1 MRKDGKFLYRIM
13 NEFLR
18 TLKVL
23 LISPPAHSIVKQV
36 IGTAAPPLGLAY
48 LASIARDLGCDVKIV
63 DSLAEDLTFE
73 DVKGK
78 ISKFYPDLVGV
89 TATTSMIYEAYDVA
103 ALVKEVNPDAMVVIG
118 GPHATFMASEIL
130 RECKHIDVVVRGE
143 GELTFREL
151 LMKLMKADRDL
162 RGILGI
168 TYRVDDKV
176 RENPPR
182 PLIRNLDD
190 VPLPAYDLLPM
201 DKYRVGKL
209 KFGAIIT
216 SRGCPYTC
224 VFCSSS
230 LQFGKKWRAH
240 GVERVLEELRIL
252 RYEYGRRE
260 IEFLDD
266 TFTLNKKRAIA
277 IAEKMVEEGLDISW
291 SASSRVNTFSRE
303 VGSAMKKAGAHTVYF
318 GIESGSEQTLKFIDK
333 RITREQAMDA
343 TRAAKKCGLRALGSF
358 IIGFPY
364 ETEEDIRATIKFSN
378 RVGVDLAQFTIA
390 TPYPGTKLWDIAVK
404 ENLLLTKN
412 WRKFT
417 TVDVVMKNLYLTP
430 EKIKKLFLW
439 AYLNFYL
446 NPKRALEDLIKNKGF
461 ILRKTVPAAF
471 RFLKNSLLS
480 LIRGG
485 YVWIKTEEFPETY

>member
-1 MRKDGKFLYRIM
+1 VNKLFKKA
-13 NEFLR
+13 LR
-18 TLKVL
+18 VL
-23 LISPPAHSIVKQV
+23 LISPPAQSVVKQV

-48 LASIARDLGCDVKIV
+48 LASITRELGCDVKII
-63 DSLAEDLTFE
+63 DSLAEDLTLR
-73 DVKGK
+73 DIKAK
-78 ISKFYPDLVGV
+78 ITKFYPDVVGV
-89 TATTSMIYEAYDVA
+89 TATTSMIYDAYDVA
-103 ALVKEVNPDAMVVIG
+103 AVAKEVNPNAMVVIG

-130 RECKHIDVVVRGE
+130 QECKHIDVVVRGE

-151 LMKLMKADRDL
+151 LMKLMKNDWDFRDV
-162 RGILGI
+162 LGI
-168 TYRVDDKV
+168 TYRVNDKV

-182 PLIRNLDD
+182 PLIQNLDY

-201 DKYRVGKL
+201 DRYRIGKL

-230 LQFGKKWRAH
+230 LQFGKKWRGH
-240 GVERVLEELRIL
+240 SVDRVLDELRIL
-252 RYEYGRRE
+252 RYEYGRQE

-266 TFTLNKKRAIA
+266 TFTLNKKRVLA
-277 IAEKMVEEGLDISW
+277 IAEKIIEEGLDITW

-303 VGSAMKKAGAHTVYF
+303 VGSAMNRAGAHTIYF
-318 GIESGSEQTLKFIDK
+318 GIESGSERTLEFIDK
-333 RITREQAMDA
+333 RITKEQAMDA
-343 TRAAKKCGLRALGSF
+343 AKAAKESGLRALGSF

-378 RVGVDLAQFTIA
+378 KVGVDLAQFTIA
-390 TPYPGTKLWDIAVK
+390 TPYPGTKLWDLAIK
-404 ENLLLTKN
+404 ENLLLTRN

-461 ILRKTVPAAF
+461 ILRRAVPTAF

-480 LIRGG
+480 LIKGR
-485 YVWIKTEEFPETY
+485 YVWIKTEESLETY

>member
-1 MRKDGKFLYRIM
+1 VNKLFKRV
-13 NEFLR
+13 
-18 TLKVL
+18 LKVL
-23 LISPPAHSIVKQV
+23 LISPPAQSIVKQV
-36 IGTAAPPLGLAY
+36 VGATAPPLGLAY
-48 LASIARDLGCDVKIV
+48 LASIARDIGCDVRIM
-63 DSLAEDLTFE
+63 DSLAEDLTLRE
-73 DVKGK
+73 IRAK
-78 ISKFYPDLVGV
+78 IKKFYPDLVGV
-89 TATTSMIYEAYDVA
+89 TATTSMIYDAYDVA
-103 ALVKEVNPDAMVVIG
+103 AVAKEVNPNALVMIG
-118 GPHATFMASEIL
+118 GPHATFMASEVL
-130 RECKHIDVVVRGE
+130 QECKHIDVVVRGE

-151 LMKLMKADRDL
+151 LMKLMKGNRDF
-162 RGILGI
+162 GEILGI
-168 TYRVDDKV
+168 TYRVDNGV

-201 DKYRVGKL
+201 DRYRVGKL

-224 VFCSSS
+224 IFCSSS

-240 GVERVLEELRIL
+240 SAERVLEELRIM
-252 RYEYGRRE
+252 RYEYGRQE

-277 IAEKMVEEGLDISW
+277 IAEKIVEEGLDISW

-303 VGSAMKKAGAHTVYF
+303 VGSAMARAGSHTVYF
-318 GIESGSEQTLKFIDK
+318 GIESGSERTLKFIDK
-333 RITREQAMDA
+333 RITTEQAMDA
-343 TRAAKKCGLRALGSF
+343 TRAAKECGLRALGSF

-364 ETEEDIRATIKFSN
+364 ETEEDIRRTIKFSN

-390 TPYPGTKLWDIAVK
+390 TPYPGTKLWDLAIK
-404 ENLLLTKN
+404 ENLLLTRN

-446 NPKRALEDLIKNKGF
+446 NPKHALEDLIRNKGF
-461 ILRKTVPAAF
+461 ILRRAVPAAF

-480 LIRGG
+480 LIKGR
-485 YVWIKTEEFPETY
+485 YVWLKTEESLETY

>member
-1 MRKDGKFLYRIM
+1 MR
-13 NEFLR
+13 
-18 TLKVL
+18 VL
-23 LISPPAHSIVKQV
+23 LISPPAQSVVKQV

-48 LASIARDLGCDVKIV
+48 LASIARELGCDVKII
-63 DSLAEDLTFE
+63 DSLAEDLTLR
-73 DVKGK
+73 DIKAK
-78 ISKFYPDLVGV
+78 ITKFYPDVVGV
-89 TATTSMIYEAYDVA
+89 TATTSMIYDAYDVA
-103 ALVKEVNPDAMVVIG
+103 AVAKEVNPNAMVVIG

-130 RECKHIDVVVRGE
+130 QECKNIDVVVRGE

-151 LMKLMKADRDL
+151 LMKLMKNDWDFRDV
-162 RGILGI
+162 LGI
-168 TYRVDDKV
+168 TYRVNDKA

-182 PLIRNLDD
+182 PLIQNLDY

-201 DKYRVGKL
+201 DRYRIGKL

-230 LQFGKKWRAH
+230 LQFGKKWRGH
-240 GVERVLEELRIL
+240 SVDRVLEELRIL
-252 RYEYGRRE
+252 RYEYGRQE

-266 TFTLNKKRAIA
+266 TFTLNKKRVLA
-277 IAEKMVEEGLDISW
+277 IAEKIIEEGLDITW

-303 VGSAMKKAGAHTVYF
+303 VGSAMNRAGAHTIYF
-318 GIESGSEQTLKFIDK
+318 GIESGSERTLEFIDK
-333 RITREQAMDA
+333 RITKEQAMDA
-343 TRAAKKCGLRALGSF
+343 AKAAKESGLRALGSF

-378 RVGVDLAQFTIA
+378 KVGVDLAQFTIA
-390 TPYPGTKLWDIAVK
+390 TPYPGTKLWDLAVK
-404 ENLLLTKN
+404 ENLLLTRN

-461 ILRKTVPAAF
+461 ILRRAVPTAF

-480 LIRGG
+480 LIKGR
-485 YVWIKTEEFPETY
+485 YVWIKTEESLETY

>member
-1 MRKDGKFLYRIM
+1 M
-13 NEFLR
+13 NKLFKR
-18 TLKVL
+18 VLKVL
-23 LISPPAHSIVKQV
+23 LISPPAQSIVKQV

-48 LASIARDLGCDVKIV
+48 LASIARDLGCDVRII
-63 DSLAEDLTFE
+63 DSLAEDLTLRE
-73 DVKGK
+73 VKAR
-78 ISKFYPDLVGV
+78 IMKFYPDLVGV
-89 TATTSMIYEAYDVA
+89 TATTSMIYDAYDVA
-103 ALVKEVNPDAMVVIG
+103 TVAKEVNPNATVVIG

-130 RECKHIDVVVRGE
+130 QECRHIDVVVRGE

-151 LMKLMKADRDL
+151 LMRLMRDDRDF
-162 RGILGI
+162 RDVLGI

-190 VPLPAYDLLPM
+190 LPLPAYDLLPM

-240 GVERVLEELRIL
+240 GAERVLEELRIL
-252 RYEYGRRE
+252 RYEYDRQE
-260 IEFLDD
+260 IEFMDD
-266 TFTLNKKRAIA
+266 TFTLNKKRALA
-277 IAEKMVEEGLDISW
+277 IAEKIIEEGLDISW

-303 VGSAMKKAGAHTVYF
+303 VGSALNKAGAHTMYF
-318 GIESGSEQTLKFIDK
+318 GIESGSDRTLEFIDK

-343 TRAAKKCGLRALGSF
+343 TRTAKECGLRALGSF
-358 IIGFPY
+358 VIGFPY
-364 ETEEDIRATIKFSN
+364 ETEEDIRETIKFSN

-390 TPYPGTKLWDIAVK
+390 TPYPGTKLWDLAIK
-404 ENLLLTKN
+404 ENLLLTRN

-446 NPKRALEDLIKNKGF
+446 NPKHALEDLIRNKGF
-461 ILRKTVPAAF
+461 ILRRAVPAAF

-480 LIRGG
+480 LIKGG
-485 YVWIKTEEFPETY
+485 YVWLKTEESLETY

>member
-1 MRKDGKFLYRIM
+1 M
-13 NEFLR
+13 
-18 TLKVL
+18 
-23 LISPPAHSIVKQV
+23 ISPPAQSVVKQV

-48 LASIARDLGCDVKIV
+48 LASITRELGCDVKII
-63 DSLAEDLTFE
+63 DSLAEDLTLR
-73 DVKGK
+73 DIKAK
-78 ISKFYPDLVGV
+78 ITKFYPDVVGV
-89 TATTSMIYEAYDVA
+89 TATTSMIYDAYDVA
-103 ALVKEVNPDAMVVIG
+103 AVAKEVNPNAMVVIG

-130 RECKHIDVVVRGE
+130 QECKHIDVVVRGE

-151 LMKLMKADRDL
+151 LMKLMKNDWDFRDV
-162 RGILGI
+162 LGI
-168 TYRVDDKV
+168 TYRVNDKV

-182 PLIRNLDD
+182 PLIQNLDY

-201 DKYRVGKL
+201 DRYRIGKL

-230 LQFGKKWRAH
+230 LQFGKKWRGH
-240 GVERVLEELRIL
+240 SVDRVLEELRIL
-252 RYEYGRRE
+252 RYEYGRQE

-266 TFTLNKKRAIA
+266 TFTLNKKRVLA
-277 IAEKMVEEGLDISW
+277 IAEKIIEEGLDITW

-303 VGSAMKKAGAHTVYF
+303 VGSAMNRAGAHTIYF
-318 GIESGSEQTLKFIDK
+318 GIESGSERTLEFIDK
-333 RITREQAMDA
+333 RITKEQAMDA
-343 TRAAKKCGLRALGSF
+343 AKAAKESGLRALGSF

-378 RVGVDLAQFTIA
+378 KVGVDLAQFTIA
-390 TPYPGTKLWDIAVK
+390 TPYPGTKLWDLAVK
-404 ENLLLTKN
+404 ENLLLTRN

-461 ILRKTVPAAF
+461 ILRRAVPTAF

-480 LIRGG
+480 LIKGR
-485 YVWIKTEEFPETY
+485 YVWIKTEESLETY

>member
-1 MRKDGKFLYRIM
+1 MR
-13 NEFLR
+13 
-18 TLKVL
+18 VL
-23 LISPPAHSIVKQV
+23 LISPPAQSVVKQV

-48 LASIARDLGCDVKIV
+48 LASITRELGCDVKII
-63 DSLAEDLTFE
+63 DSLAEDLTLR
-73 DVKGK
+73 DIKAK
-78 ISKFYPDLVGV
+78 ITKFYPDVVGV
-89 TATTSMIYEAYDVA
+89 TATTSMIYDAYDVA
-103 ALVKEVNPDAMVVIG
+103 AVAKEVNPNAMVVIG

-130 RECKHIDVVVRGE
+130 QECKHIDVVVRGE

-151 LMKLMKADRDL
+151 LMKLMKNDWDFRDV
-162 RGILGI
+162 LGI
-168 TYRVDDKV
+168 TYRVNDKV

-182 PLIRNLDD
+182 PLIQNLDY

-201 DKYRVGKL
+201 DRYRIGKL

-230 LQFGKKWRAH
+230 LQFGKKWRGH
-240 GVERVLEELRIL
+240 SVDRVLEELRIL
-252 RYEYGRRE
+252 RYEYGRQE

-266 TFTLNKKRAIA
+266 TFTLNKKRVLA
-277 IAEKMVEEGLDISW
+277 IAEKIIEEGLDITW

-303 VGSAMKKAGAHTVYF
+303 VGSAMNRAGAHTIYF
-318 GIESGSEQTLKFIDK
+318 GIESGSERTLEFIDK
-333 RITREQAMDA
+333 RITKEQAMDA
-343 TRAAKKCGLRALGSF
+343 AKAAKESGLRALGSF

-378 RVGVDLAQFTIA
+378 KVGVDLAQFTIA
-390 TPYPGTKLWDIAVK
+390 TPYPGTKLWDLAIK
-404 ENLLLTKN
+404 ENLLLTRN

-461 ILRKTVPAAF
+461 ILRRAVPTAF

-480 LIRGG
+480 LIKGR
-485 YVWIKTEEFPETY
+485 YVWIKTEESLETY

>member
-1 MRKDGKFLYRIM
+1 M
-13 NEFLR
+13 
-18 TLKVL
+18 
-23 LISPPAHSIVKQV
+23 ISPPAQSVVKQV

-48 LASIARDLGCDVKIV
+48 LASITRELGCDVKII
-63 DSLAEDLTFE
+63 DSLAEDLTLR
-73 DVKGK
+73 DIKAK
-78 ISKFYPDLVGV
+78 ITKFYPDVVGV
-89 TATTSMIYEAYDVA
+89 TATTSMIYDAYDVA
-103 ALVKEVNPDAMVVIG
+103 AVAKEVNPNAMVVIG

-130 RECKHIDVVVRGE
+130 QECKHIDVVVRGE

-151 LMKLMKADRDL
+151 LMKLMKNDWDFRDV
-162 RGILGI
+162 LGI
-168 TYRVDDKV
+168 TYRVNDKV

-182 PLIRNLDD
+182 PLIQNLDY

-201 DKYRVGKL
+201 DRYRIGKL

-230 LQFGKKWRAH
+230 LQFGKKWRGH
-240 GVERVLEELRIL
+240 SVDRVLDELRIL
-252 RYEYGRRE
+252 RYEYGRQE

-266 TFTLNKKRAIA
+266 TFTLNKKRVLA
-277 IAEKMVEEGLDISW
+277 IAEKIIEEGLDITW

-303 VGSAMKKAGAHTVYF
+303 VGSAMNRAGAHTIYF
-318 GIESGSEQTLKFIDK
+318 GIESGSERTLEFIDK
-333 RITREQAMDA
+333 RITKEQAMDA
-343 TRAAKKCGLRALGSF
+343 AKAAKESGLRALGSF

-378 RVGVDLAQFTIA
+378 KVGVDLAQFTIA
-390 TPYPGTKLWDIAVK
+390 TPYPGTKLWDLAVK
-404 ENLLLTKN
+404 ENLLLTRN

-461 ILRKTVPAAF
+461 ILRRAVPTAF

-480 LIRGG
+480 LIKGR
-485 YVWIKTEEFPETY
+485 YVWIKTEESLETY

>member
-1 MRKDGKFLYRIM
+1 
-13 NEFLR
+13 
-18 TLKVL
+18 
-23 LISPPAHSIVKQV
+23 LISPPAQSVVKQV

-48 LASIARDLGCDVKIV
+48 LASITRELGCDVKII
-63 DSLAEDLTFE
+63 DSLAEDLTLR
-73 DVKGK
+73 DIKAK
-78 ISKFYPDLVGV
+78 ITKFYPDVVGV
-89 TATTSMIYEAYDVA
+89 TATTSMIYDAYDVA
-103 ALVKEVNPDAMVVIG
+103 AVAKEVNPNAMVVIG

-130 RECKHIDVVVRGE
+130 QECKHIDVVVRGE

-151 LMKLMKADRDL
+151 LMKLMKNDWDFRDV
-162 RGILGI
+162 LGI
-168 TYRVDDKV
+168 TYRVNDKV

-182 PLIRNLDD
+182 PLIQNLDY

-201 DKYRVGKL
+201 DRYRIGKL

-230 LQFGKKWRAH
+230 LQFGKKWRGH
-240 GVERVLEELRIL
+240 SVDRVLEELRIL
-252 RYEYGRRE
+252 RYEYGRQE

-266 TFTLNKKRAIA
+266 TFTLNKKRVLA
-277 IAEKMVEEGLDISW
+277 IAEKIIEEGLDITW

-303 VGSAMKKAGAHTVYF
+303 VGSAMNRAGAHTIYF
-318 GIESGSEQTLKFIDK
+318 GIESGSERTLEFIDK
-333 RITREQAMDA
+333 RITKEQAMDA
-343 TRAAKKCGLRALGSF
+343 AKAAKESGLRALGSF

-378 RVGVDLAQFTIA
+378 KVGVDLAQFTIA
-390 TPYPGTKLWDIAVK
+390 TPYPGTKLWDLAVK
-404 ENLLLTKN
+404 ENLLLTRN

-461 ILRKTVPAAF
+461 ILRRAVPTAF

-480 LIRGG
+480 LIKGR
-485 YVWIKTEEFPETY
+485 YVWIKTEESLETY

>member
-1 MRKDGKFLYRIM
+1 VNKLFKKA
-13 NEFLR
+13 LR
-18 TLKVL
+18 VL
-23 LISPPAHSIVKQV
+23 LISPPAQSVVKQV

-48 LASIARDLGCDVKIV
+48 LASITRELGCDVKII
-63 DSLAEDLTFE
+63 DSLAEDLTLR
-73 DVKGK
+73 DIKAK
-78 ISKFYPDLVGV
+78 ITKFYPDVVGV
-89 TATTSMIYEAYDVA
+89 TATTSMIYDAYDVA
-103 ALVKEVNPDAMVVIG
+103 AVAKEVNPNAMVVIG

-130 RECKHIDVVVRGE
+130 QECKHIDVVVRGE

-151 LMKLMKADRDL
+151 LMKLMKNDWDFRDV
-162 RGILGI
+162 LGI
-168 TYRVDDKV
+168 TYRVNDKV

-182 PLIRNLDD
+182 PLIQNLDY

-201 DKYRVGKL
+201 DRYRIGKL

-230 LQFGKKWRAH
+230 LQFGKKWRGH
-240 GVERVLEELRIL
+240 SVDRVLEELRIL
-252 RYEYGRRE
+252 RYEYGRQE

-266 TFTLNKKRAIA
+266 TFTLNKKRVLA
-277 IAEKMVEEGLDISW
+277 IAEKIIEEGLDITW

-303 VGSAMKKAGAHTVYF
+303 VGSAMNRAGAHTIYF
-318 GIESGSEQTLKFIDK
+318 GIESGSERTLEFIDK
-333 RITREQAMDA
+333 RITKEQAMDA
-343 TRAAKKCGLRALGSF
+343 AKAAKESGLRALGSF

-378 RVGVDLAQFTIA
+378 KVGVDLAQFTIA
-390 TPYPGTKLWDIAVK
+390 TPYPGTKLWDLAIK
-404 ENLLLTKN
+404 ENLLLTRN

-461 ILRKTVPAAF
+461 ILRRAVPTAF

-480 LIRGG
+480 LIKGR
-485 YVWIKTEEFPETY
+485 YVWIKTEESLETY